1 MDGFGAGYFVGRR
14 KEHRR
19 NVRDRA
25 AQRDQMEREI
35 RAQYGLPPLPAH
47 QYPGHRPI
55 APGRPWVTARGVRR
69 LALACV
75 LLVVLM
81 ALLLAI
87 ALIGYGIQH
96 HLIYMAPSR

>member
-14 KEHRR
+14 KEHRKNAR
-19 NVRDRA
+19 NMA
-25 AQRDQMEREI
+25 AQRDHMEREI

-47 QYPGHRPI
+47 QHPGHRPI
-55 APGRPWVTARGVRR
+55 TPGRPWVTVRGVRR